1 MTISLDD
8 VRYIAHLARLKINET
23 DLEKYAKTVTNI
35 LSLAEQMQA
44 LDTQNIN
51 PMSHPLDLNQRSRA
65 DVVTEV
71 NQREAFQKIAPEV
84 ESGLYLVPKV
94 IE

>member
-8 VRYIAHLARLKINET
+8 VRYIAHLARLKINEA

-65 DVVTEV
+65 DVVTEK